1 MRRFP
6 FPVVLAL
13 VSALAPPAAP
23 GLPEPDSEEWTYL
36 ENESFRLGV
45 HRASGA
51 MNSSCS
57 YLAPI
62 KTFALKPAL
71 QVDYDAYLCLGSASE
86 IRSRFTALQSGR
98 PNTIR

>member
-1 MRRFP
+1 M
-6 FPVVLAL
+6 
-13 VSALAPPAAP
+13 
-23 GLPEPDSEEWTYL
+23 T
-36 ENESFRLGV
+36 
-45 HRASGA
+45 
-51 MNSSCS
+51 SSCS
-57 YLAPI
+57 CLAPI